1 MVRVLLWSRVVL
13 GRAGDNVNV
22 DYPSPQVDTP
32 APAMKWDA
40 KLDAFAFSA
49 RTFSDEFGGA
59 IQGDI
64 TLLSASY
71 FILILYLVFNLGD
84 GVCASQGCTRS
95 RAALSFAAF
104 VSIGLAIAAS
114 HGIAGAFGVAYG
126 PLHSVLPFVILGIG
140 APRLLH
146 HQLPPQTMQ
155 FSDDHCE
162 RPVARI
168 KTAHSQMHE
177 LYKKR

>member
-1 MVRVLLWSRVVL
+1 
-13 GRAGDNVNV
+13 
-22 DYPSPQVDTP
+22 
-32 APAMKWDA
+32 MKWDA
-40 KLDAFAFSA
+40 VLMTYPFTQ

-64 TLLSASY
+64 PILNAS
-71 FILILYLVFNLGD
+71 FLILILYLVFNLGD

-146 HQLPPQTMQ
+146 HQPPPQTMQ

-162 RPVARI
+162 RLVVLNQNR
-168 KTAHSQMHE
+168 
-177 LYKKR
+177 